1 MVKEKL
7 EKLRNLFFETKWQSI
22 HRGGYEYAICNT
34 VTDYSRKGKQ
44 GSIVYMNF
52 YRGYDIL
59 KLFLKEYEWCFN
71 HSDLKNSN
79 FYCKTIN
86 LGEF

>member
-22 HRGGYEYAICNT
+22 HRDGYEYAICNT

-59 KLFLKEYEWCFN
+59 KLFLKEYEWRFN